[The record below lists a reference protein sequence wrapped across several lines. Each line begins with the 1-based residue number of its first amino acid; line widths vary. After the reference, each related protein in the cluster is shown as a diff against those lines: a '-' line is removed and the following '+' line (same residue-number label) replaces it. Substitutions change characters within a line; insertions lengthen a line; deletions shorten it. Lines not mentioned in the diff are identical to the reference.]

1 MSRGVS
7 SFSVFRLSSQ
17 PGYLALPF
25 CGEIPVTF
33 WYVSQILERPR
44 RRPERRLPETVSEG
58 RSSCGRK
65 YLLRKAVCR
74 LTGHM
79 KALKNAHNTG
89 FLRLARPGSAGR
101 VVSVWGEKVGRA
113 APALCL
119 SLLNSPLVNRVL
131 GHSSWSAKPGS
142 TAKYS
147 GIRRGGLSLIPGRWC
162 SRVAIHPGEAWE
174 RLLGRTAYLL
184 QLPVQALLSH

>member
-1 MSRGVS
+1 MGDAQRH
-7 SFSVFRLSSQ
+7 
-17 PGYLALPF
+17 
-25 CGEIPVTF
+25 T
-33 WYVSQILERPR
+33 W
-44 RRPERRLPETVSEG
+44 
-58 RSSCGRK
+58 GRK

-79 KALKNAHNTG
+79 KTLKNAHNTG

-147 GIRRGGLSLIPGRWC
+147 GIRRRALSLIPGVLSGLASHLHYR
-162 SRVAIHPGEAWE
+162 HPDKPALE
-174 RLLGRTAYLL
+174 RPGKQPRPHGTSGQAT
-184 QLPVQALLSH
+184 LPVGSSSAGA

>member
-1 MSRGVS
+1 
-7 SFSVFRLSSQ
+7 
-17 PGYLALPF
+17 
-25 CGEIPVTF
+25 
-33 WYVSQILERPR
+33 
-44 RRPERRLPETVSEG
+44 
-58 RSSCGRK
+58 
-65 YLLRKAVCR
+65 
-74 LTGHM
+74 M
-79 KALKNAHNTG
+79 KTLKNAHNMG

-147 GIRRGGLSLIPGRWC
+147 GIGRGALSLIPGRWC

-174 RLLGRTAYLL
+174 RLLGRTVYLL
-184 QLPVQALLSH
+184 QLPVQEAVQKGGRLRNLTQALLERFWGAQNG

>member
-1 MSRGVS
+1 MGDAQRHT
-7 SFSVFRLSSQ
+7 R
-17 PGYLALPF
+17 
-25 CGEIPVTF
+25 
-33 WYVSQILERPR
+33 
-44 RRPERRLPETVSEG
+44 
-58 RSSCGRK
+58 GRK

-79 KALKNAHNTG
+79 KTLKNAHNTG

-147 GIRRGGLSLIPGRWC
+147 GIRRGALSFDPRTLVLQSGHPSWRGVGAASWANRLSTSTPRAGTPLSGPFKRKRSGR
-162 SRVAIHPGEAWE
+162 SAA
-174 RLLGRTAYLL
+174 
-184 QLPVQALLSH
+184 

>member
-1 MSRGVS
+1 
-7 SFSVFRLSSQ
+7 
-17 PGYLALPF
+17 
-25 CGEIPVTF
+25 
-33 WYVSQILERPR
+33 
-44 RRPERRLPETVSEG
+44 
-58 RSSCGRK
+58 
-65 YLLRKAVCR
+65 
-74 LTGHM
+74 M
-79 KALKNAHNTG
+79 KTLKNAHNTG

-147 GIRRGGLSLIPGRWC
+147 GIREWRARRHHEMNEDAIDLRLQGDSTPHRSATKLQGDDRGATVRIPD
-162 SRVAIHPGEAWE
+162 
-174 RLLGRTAYLL
+174 LG
-184 QLPVQALLSH
+184 

>member
-1 MSRGVS
+1 MGV
-7 SFSVFRLSSQ
+7 V
-17 PGYLALPF
+17 PK
-25 CGEIPVTF
+25 CT
-33 WYVSQILERPR
+33 W
-44 RRPERRLPETVSEG
+44 
-58 RSSCGRK
+58 GRK

-79 KALKNAHNTG
+79 KTLKNAHNTG

-131 GHSSWSAKPGS
+131 GHKFLV
-142 TAKYS
+142 
-147 GIRRGGLSLIPGRWC
+147 R
-162 SRVAIHPGEAWE
+162 EARQHRKVFRNQAGWPF
-174 RLLGRTAYLL
+174 LDPRTLVF
-184 QLPVQALLSH
+184 Q

>member
-1 MSRGVS
+1 MHKDTTR
-7 SFSVFRLSSQ
+7 
-17 PGYLALPF
+17 
-25 CGEIPVTF
+25 
-33 WYVSQILERPR
+33 
-44 RRPERRLPETVSEG
+44 
-58 RSSCGRK
+58 GRK
-65 YLLRKAVCR
+65 YWLRKAVCR

-79 KALKNAHNTG
+79 KTLKNAHNTG

-147 GIRRGGLSLIPGRWC
+147 GIRRGALSFA
-162 SRVAIHPGEAWE
+162 VHF
-174 RLLGRTAYLL
+174 Y
-184 QLPVQALLSH
+184 

>member
-1 MSRGVS
+1 MGDAQRH
-7 SFSVFRLSSQ
+7 
-17 PGYLALPF
+17 
-25 CGEIPVTF
+25 T
-33 WYVSQILERPR
+33 W
-44 RRPERRLPETVSEG
+44 
-58 RSSCGRK
+58 GRK

-79 KALKNAHNTG
+79 KTLKNAHNTG

-147 GIRRGGLSLIPGRWC
+147 GIGRGALSLIPGRWC

-184 QLPVQALLSH
+184 QLPVQALQRSSKAQAEFRTGTQLPGHL

>member
-1 MSRGVS
+1 MGV
-7 SFSVFRLSSQ
+7 V
-17 PGYLALPF
+17 PK
-25 CGEIPVTF
+25 CT
-33 WYVSQILERPR
+33 W
-44 RRPERRLPETVSEG
+44 
-58 RSSCGRK
+58 GRK

-79 KALKNAHNTG
+79 KTLKNAHNTG

-113 APALCL
+113 ATALCL

-147 GIRRGGLSLIPGRWC
+147 GIRRGALSFDP
-162 SRVAIHPGEAWE
+162 
-174 RLLGRTAYLL
+174 RTLVL
-184 QLPVQALLSH
+184 QN

>member
-1 MSRGVS
+1 MGDV
-7 SFSVFRLSSQ
+7 
-17 PGYLALPF
+17 
-25 CGEIPVTF
+25 
-33 WYVSQILERPR
+33 PR
-44 RRPERRLPETVSEG
+44 CTW
-58 RSSCGRK
+58 GRK
-65 YLLRKAVCR
+65 YLLRKSVCR

-79 KALKNAHNTG
+79 KTLKNAHNTG

-142 TAKYS
+142 TDGAARYGRVNS
-147 GIRRGGLSLIPGRWC
+147 FRMRRHFLLMRARCARDSSYRRGA
-162 SRVAIHPGEAWE
+162 VA
-174 RLLGRTAYLL
+174 
-184 QLPVQALLSH
+184 

>member
-1 MSRGVS
+1 
-7 SFSVFRLSSQ
+7 
-17 PGYLALPF
+17 
-25 CGEIPVTF
+25 
-33 WYVSQILERPR
+33 
-44 RRPERRLPETVSEG
+44 
-58 RSSCGRK
+58 
-65 YLLRKAVCR
+65 
-74 LTGHM
+74 M
-79 KALKNAHNTG
+79 KTLKNAHNTG

-147 GIRRGGLSLIPGRWC
+147 GIRRGGLSLKRTERWPARPI
-162 SRVAIHPGEAWE
+162 SGKETRNPRVTFARLVSLSIRRGFCGLNREGNLRLPAYKALTSEA
-174 RLLGRTAYLL
+174 A
-184 QLPVQALLSH
+184 V

>member
-1 MSRGVS
+1 MGDAQRH
-7 SFSVFRLSSQ
+7 
-17 PGYLALPF
+17 
-25 CGEIPVTF
+25 T
-33 WYVSQILERPR
+33 W
-44 RRPERRLPETVSEG
+44 
-58 RSSCGRK
+58 GRK

-79 KALKNAHNTG
+79 KTLKNAHNTG

-131 GHSSWSAKPGS
+131 GHSFWSAKPATKPTWLTLALRELFDRGQVC
-142 TAKYS
+142 S
-147 GIRRGGLSLIPGRWC
+147 G
-162 SRVAIHPGEAWE
+162 H
-174 RLLGRTAYLL
+174 
-184 QLPVQALLSH
+184 